1 VPRMA
6 VRSRRGGASTFA
18 EVAATRGRHLAG
30 AARCVGSCAGLPFVT
45 PHEIVDDGHC
55 RYRTWVLAILST
67 VMFGGRL
74 GFHREWRRM
83 VLAAAAGTVILAL
96 LYSAALLAAPDPNGQ
111 NDHTAGIAVVI
122 LSAPTFVAVALMLCL
137 GGAAGHAARWLVSR
151 RKSRQ
156 C

>member
-1 VPRMA
+1 MA
-6 VRSRRGGASTFA
+6 I
-18 EVAATRGRHLAG
+18 AG
-30 AARCVGSCAGLPFVT
+30 IALGS
-45 PHEIVDDGHC
+45 
-55 RYRTWVLAILST
+55 LAILST

-137 GGAAGHAARWLVSR
+137 GGAAGHAARWLDWRRRHQARSR
-151 RKSRQ
+151 WFHR
-156 C
+156 